1 MTHSHRQ
8 IEAQRGRYVRHVR
21 RVHNIPRARRDGRER
36 FHTAGIRQSLVAYH
50 AVEEGIPSFGY
61 RVEGV
66 RHVEGIDEVVPRR
79 RECRRR
85 RRRRRRRSAS
95 SSSSSSSSLS
105 MIVHPDDDDDMRRQ
119 RSASTAECYARAM
132 IEGAAQ
138 RCNHRRDWQRLG
150 RGPFWWWGLS
160 RACFELAVGLET
172 YY

>member
-21 RVHNIPRARRDGRER
+21 RVNDIPRARRDGRER

-85 RRRRRRRSAS
+85 RRRRRRGSAS
-95 SSSSSSSSLS
+95 SSSSSS
-105 MIVHPDDDDDMRRQ
+105 MIVHPDDADDMRCP

-132 IEGAAQ
+132 IEGAA
-138 RCNHRRDWQRLG
+138 RRRDHRRDWQRLG
-150 RGPFWWWGLS
+150 RGWFWLWCGLS
-160 RACFELAVGLET
+160 GARFELAVGLDMLG
-172 YY
+172 